1 MEIIYFKKIVPTLQ
15 DSLYYKLDVII
26 RFELQMM
33 SVLIDK
39 EFIFD
44 MSQDRKMYKCTC
56 ADCGKDSEVPFE
68 PKPDRPVY
76 CKECLPKHRKQKILD
91 QFRLINFKL
100 DYFQIFLK
108 PFSFIL

>member
-1 MEIIYFKKIVPTLQ
+1 
-15 DSLYYKLDVII
+15 
-26 RFELQMM
+26 M

-76 CKECLPKHRKQKILD
+76 CKECLPKHRK
-91 QFRLINFKL
+91 
-100 DYFQIFLK
+100 
-108 PFSFIL
+108 